1 MGFPIPIADPGP
13 PLYVQPPDE
22 IRASTLVG
30 LLERDRWIYAFMRRG
45 LVKVGGNVA
54 AAGPPAPIHGGFFRT
69 SGIVTGNVVIVAT
82 GYDCTFSIQIGAN
95 AVAITLGAGFDS
107 YRALK
112 VAWVAASTLTPFA
125 ITLYGSPGRLYG
137 LAVYEQRLD
146 EADLPA

>member
-13 PLYVQPPDE
+13 PLYAQPPDD
-22 IRASTLVG
+22 IRASTMLG

-54 AAGPPAPIHGGFFRT
+54 AAGSPVTIHAGYFRT
-69 SGIVTGNVVIVAT
+69 SSIVTGNVVVVAT
-82 GYDCTFSIQIGAN
+82 GYDCTFALQVGAN
-95 AVAITLGAGFDS
+95 AVTITLGAGFDS

-112 VAWVAASTLTPFA
+112 VGWVSASTVTPFA
-125 ITLYGSPGRLYG
+125 IALVGSPGRLYG